1 MIVWLFNTLK
11 YKITN
16 ILETKMI
23 RCNLQDT
30 LSLSVAEVIFSS
42 PQNCLQLLERMLTS
56 LPSITIGY
64 GTMQDLNAGL

>member
-56 LPSITIGY
+56 PFYNHWVRYYARSY
-64 GTMQDLNAGL
+64 AGL